1 MQDREVVVADL
12 ARKITGMTGDRV
24 EIKTLVE
31 GGAGGN
37 NQSAGDNAGRGNK
50 RKAEG
55 NQRETNATI
64 EGCIVNRTGRN
75 INFPSSLSQKYYS
88 HFADI
93 DKLCT
98 FKERCK
104 LSHAS
109 FPDGY
114 AAHDVSPMINFVKK
128 TLGLGWHNTIKVPFQ

>member
-1 MQDREVVVADL
+1 MAGL
-12 ARKITGMTGDRV
+12 AKIITEMKGDR
-24 EIKTLVE
+24 
-31 GGAGGN
+31 GDGGN
-37 NQSAGDNAGRGNK
+37 TVGDNAGRRNK
-50 RKAEG
+50 RKAENQWGG
-55 NQRETNATI
+55 NRESNTASI

-75 INFPSSLSQKYYS
+75 IHFPSSLSQKYCS
-88 HFADI
+88 HFADT

-114 AAHDVSPMINFVKK
+114 AAHDVSPMLNFVKK
-128 TLGLGWHNTIKVPFQ
+128 TLGLGWHHIIKVSFQ

>member
-1 MQDREVVVADL
+1 MHTRH
-12 ARKITGMTGDRV
+12 
-24 EIKTLVE
+24 
-31 GGAGGN
+31 GGGGGASRQENNRNDGGQGRTQNSSGRRAGGN
-37 NQSAGDNAGRGNK
+37 TQNTGDNAGRGNK

-55 NQRETNATI
+55 TNATV
-64 EGCIVNRTGRN
+64 EGCIVNRTGRD
-75 INFPSSLSQKYYS
+75 INFPSSLSQKYCS

-114 AAHDVSPMINFVKK
+114 AAQDLSPMINFVKK
-128 TLGLGWHNTIKVPFQ
+128 TLGLGWHSTIKVPFQ

>member
-1 MQDREVVVADL
+1 LQSRNGSGGGASRQESNRNDGGQGGNKNSGGR
-12 ARKITGMTGDRV
+12 
-24 EIKTLVE
+24 
-31 GGAGGN
+31 GAGGN
-37 NQSAGDNAGRGNK
+37 NQNTGDNAGKSNK

-55 NQRETNATI
+55 ATATL

-75 INFPSSLSQKYYS
+75 INFPSSLSQKYCS
-88 HFADI
+88 HFADTE
-93 DKLCT
+93 KLCT

-114 AAHDVSPMINFVKK
+114 AAQDVSPMLTFVKK
-128 TLGLGWHNTIKVPFQ
+128 TQGLGWHSTIKVPSQ

>member
-1 MQDREVVVADL
+1 MQGMKAVVADL
-12 ARKITGMTGDRV
+12 ARKIPGMTGGRV
-24 EIKTLVE
+24 ETKTLVE
-31 GGAGGN
+31 GAGGN
-37 NQSAGDNAGRGNK
+37 TQNAGDNAGSGNK

-55 NQRETNATI
+55 TTV

-75 INFPSSLSQKYYS
+75 INFPSSLSQKYCS

-114 AAHDVSPMINFVKK
+114 AAQDVSPMINFVKK
-128 TLGLGWHNTIKVPFQ
+128 TLGLGWHSTIKVPFQ